1 MPRIGPWGAAPEPAP
16 PPPPPEPS
24 QFSCPGC
31 GARLGYQP
39 GETHLVCPFCGA
51 DSPIPQ
57 AGAAAMDEALR
68 ERDFEAA
75 LAGAPDAAPV
85 ETTQTVRCDACG
97 ATVEFDPA
105 EHARTCPFCASP
117 LVADPAPDRHIRPQ
131 ALLPFAIDDRQARDA
146 IGAWLAGLWF
156 APSGLKSY
164 ARERGG
170 LSGVY
175 APYWTFDARTETRWS
190 GQRGDVFMQTVRGP
204 NGKPQQVARVRW
216 TRRSGTARR
225 DFDDVLCVGSA
236 SLPREDADAL
246 GPWDLSHLRP
256 YARDWL
262 AGFRAESYTL
272 DLRAAWTDAR
282 EKIEQVVR
290 TDVRHA
296 IGGDQQ
302 RIERMDT
309 RVADVTFK
317 HVLLPIWIGAYKYRG
332 RVYRVLINGRS
343 GRVRGGR
350 PWSVWKIALAVVAA
364 LAVAALAAWLVSL
377 GRTR

>member
-1 MPRIGPWGAAPEPAP
+1 MPRIGPWGAAPDPAP

-24 QFSCPGC
+24 QFPCSGC

-39 GETHLVCPFCGA
+39 GATHLVCPFCGT
-51 DSPIPQ
+51 DSPIAEAD
-57 AGAAAMDEALR
+57 AGAIEDALR

-75 LAGAPDAAPV
+75 LAGQPNAAPM
-85 ETTQTVRCDACG
+85 ETTQVARCDACG
-97 ATVEFDPA
+97 AGVEFDPA
-105 EHARTCPFCASP
+105 EHARVCPFCASP

-131 ALLPFAIDDRQARDA
+131 ALLPFALDDAQARAA
-146 IGAWLAGLWF
+146 IDRWLKGLWF
-156 APSGLKSY
+156 APNGLKRY
-164 ARERGG
+164 ARGRGG

-204 NGKPQQVARVRW
+204 DGKPRQVAQVRW
-216 TRRSGTARR
+216 SRRAGTERR
-225 DFDDVLCVGSA
+225 AFDDVLCLGSA

-246 GPWDLSHLRP
+246 GPWDLSALKP

-262 AGFRAESYTL
+262 AGFRAEAYTV

-282 EKIEQVVR
+282 EKMEQVIR
-290 TDVRHA
+290 ADVRRA

-309 RVADVTFK
+309 RVSDVTFK
-317 HVLLPIWIGAYKYRG
+317 HVLLPVWIGAYKYRG
-332 RVYRVLINGRS
+332 RTYRVLINGRS

-350 PWSVWKIALAVVAA
+350 PYSVWKIAAAVLAAVAIAAAAA
-364 LAVAALAAWLVSL
+364 LIVEQ
-377 GRTR
+377 GR